1 MSENSMSTSPHL
13 NVCKVKYIDIASI
26 NTLDSI
32 KEIDRFVRCER
43 TIWHDKY
50 KTLHES
56 VFSKAPA
63 GFVCVEPLA
72 LHHEVLWSSG
82 ITFSDGI
89 GKRKMTER
97 DQLHHAI
104 EEGEYGILWAAG
116 NKFSDPLSIFVDI
129 VKEGASTAQRSFVAA
144 VCV

>member
-1 MSENSMSTSPHL
+1 MSTSPLL
-13 NVCKVKYIDIASI
+13 NVCRVKYIDIALI

-50 KTLHES
+50 QTLHKS
-56 VFSKAPA
+56 VFANAPA

-82 ITFSDGI
+82 ITFSNGV
-89 GKRKMTER
+89 GERKVMER

-116 NKFSDPLSIFVDI
+116 NKSSDPLSIFVDI
-129 VKEGASTAQRSFVAA
+129 EMEYVWAEQESFVAA
-144 VCV
+144 AYHHCGS